1 LIKKISKK
9 KIGAFDEK
17 NLYRNSVDLLL
28 AAKEKLAEAGRV
40 DLETHYS
47 YRCLGCGQG

>member
-28 AAKEKLAEAGRV
+28 AAKEKLAEAWRAG
-40 DLETHYS
+40 LETYYS

>member
-28 AAKEKLAEAGRV
+28 AAKEKLAEAGRA
-40 DLETHYS
+40 DLETY
-47 YRCLGCGQG
+47 YTDRRLGCGQG

>member
-28 AAKEKLAEAGRV
+28 ATKEKLAEAERAN
-40 DLETHYS
+40 LETHYPCW
-47 YRCLGCGQG
+47 CLGCGQS

>member
-1 LIKKISKK
+1 MTKKISKK

-28 AAKEKLAEAGRV
+28 ATKEKLAEAERA
-40 DLETHYS
+40 DLETYYS
-47 YRCLGCGQG
+47 YWRLGCGQG